1 MKKKLA
7 KNSIESEVLA
17 AYLDGN
23 ATEQESQEIL
33 DALCYDPEL
42 REIMHISQM
51 VDLDISVRPEDID
64 YIPMTAVAAC
74 SEVACS
80 ACCNEVGKPKGNNLC
95 SFECEKFIL
104 KKLAL
109 EFDEDELLSRVQ
121 QSGWLTDDGTALHN
135 VGRGLEMME
144 LVVSRQYNCTIAD
157 IQHALCNGEQVIVAL
172 DGGEL
177 LGNKQFEDWE
187 DHFVGYKPD
196 HTVVVLSCNM
206 DDMTIAL
213 YDPNSS
219 NASDTYTFEEFQNAW
234 NDSKNYMVACGLRG
248 KKQYVPQPIDLSDV
262 ELPAEL
268 NDLREAI
275 AENAHDVWAVER
287 QAQGWVYGEERND
300 DKKTHPCMVY
310 YSELPESEKRF
321 DREMAMNTLK
331 LLRKLGYDIIKR
343 KN

>member
-1 MKKKLA
+1 MKKRSA
-7 KNSIESEVLA
+7 KNSIQSEVLA

-23 ATEQESQEIL
+23 ATMQESQEIL
-33 DALCYDPEL
+33 DALCSDAEL

-64 YIPMTAVAAC
+64 YIPMTAMAAC

-80 ACCNEVGKPKGNNLC
+80 ACCNEMAQPKGNLC

-104 KKLAL
+104 KKLDI
-109 EFDEDELLSRVQ
+109 EFDEDELLNHALQ
-121 QSGWLTDDGTALHN
+121 CGWLKDDGTALHN
-135 VGRGLEMME
+135 IGRGLEKMG
-144 LVVSRQYNCTIAD
+144 LVVTRQYKCTIAD
-157 IQHALCNGEQVIVAL
+157 IMHAKSNGEEVIVAL

-177 LGNKQFEDWE
+177 LGNQQYEEWE
-187 DHFVGYKPD
+187 DNFVGKNPD
-196 HTVVVLSCNM
+196 HSVVVLSWNI
-206 DDMTIAL
+206 DDMTISVF
-213 YDPNSS
+213 DPNSL
-219 NASDTYTFEEFQNAW
+219 NEIDTYSFEQFEDAW
-234 NDSKNYMVACGLRG
+234 NDSKNYMVTAGVRG
-248 KKQYVPQPIDLSDV
+248 KKEYLPKPIDLSDV
-262 ELPAEL
+262 ELP
-268 NDLREAI
+268 NDLIELREAI